1 MLKGINI
8 MDNKA
13 RSMLSSYLRDIK
25 MRCKSEQLMFR
36 NLAGYES
43 KRLRLTRTHNSKNY
57 YSVFIPGQNS
67 YKYLGSEGN
76 SEVCKIKKAHFLER
90 SIKDLTSEI
99 HHVEQFLYKS
109 KGVSYDDIN
118 ARLPKVYRNA
128 SVPHVMSSSDTAIAW
143 KEKMEKY
150 KASFPPYRPEELIHR
165 THDNT
170 LVRSKGEALIYNYL
184 LELGVTFV
192 YELPLRIKI
201 GDKDGLLLPDFT
213 ILSERDYKTVL
224 YLEHQ
229 GMMSVSKYRTKFND
243 TVYKYWLNNYLPE
256 RDVFFT
262 FDSPNGG
269 FDDTPVK
276 SIVQMYIKRE
286 AS

>member
-1 MLKGINI
+1 

-13 RSMLSSYLRDIK
+13 RSMLSTYLRDIK
-25 MRCKSEQLMFR
+25 TRCKSEQNMFR

-57 YSVFIPGQNS
+57 YSVFIPEQNT
-67 YKYLGSEGN
+67 YKYLGSGRS
-76 SEVCKIKKAHFLER
+76 SEVRKIKEAHFLER

-128 SVPHVMSSSDTAIAW
+128 CVPHVKSSSDMAIAW
-143 KEKMEKY
+143 KEKMEEY

-276 SIVQMYIKRE
+276 NIVQMYIKRE
-286 AS
+286 AV

>member
-1 MLKGINI
+1 MFRIEKLGVIVHPVVGE
-8 MDNKA
+8 DVA
-13 RSMLSSYLRDIK
+13 YGDELSS
-25 MRCKSEQLMFR
+25 
-36 NLAGYES
+36 
-43 KRLRLTRTHNSKNY
+43 
-57 YSVFIPGQNS
+57 
-67 YKYLGSEGN
+67 
-76 SEVCKIKKAHFLER
+76 
-90 SIKDLTSEI
+90 
-99 HHVEQFLYKS
+99 
-109 KGVSYDDIN
+109 
-118 ARLPKVYRNA
+118 
-128 SVPHVMSSSDTAIAW
+128 IA
-143 KEKMEKY
+143 
-150 KASFPPYRPEELIHR
+150 
-165 THDNT
+165 
-170 LVRSKGEALIYNYL
+170 YL

-269 FDDTPVK
+269 FDDTPVR

-286 AS
+286 ASLP